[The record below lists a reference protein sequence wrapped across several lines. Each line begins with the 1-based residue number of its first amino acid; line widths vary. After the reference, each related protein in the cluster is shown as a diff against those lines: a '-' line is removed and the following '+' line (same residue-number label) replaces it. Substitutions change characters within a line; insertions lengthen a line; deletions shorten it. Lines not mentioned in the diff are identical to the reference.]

1 LIKGDMA
8 ETGNDTNIPW
18 DTAEEWGQVFLS
30 IKRIDGLYR
39 QELGRVYKTANQIR
53 HRFEEISGAVEK
65 LCSHTCGHC
74 EDICCIRA
82 SIWFDFKDL
91 LYIFFGL
98 NKFPASQ
105 IIKNA
110 SGNRERAC
118 CHFSEKGCM
127 LSRLERPFVCTW
139 YICSVQKKYQ
149 ALHHQKLDQNF
160 DQTLL
165 EIKKLRNKMED
176 EFIRISSCA
185 NLPLKAI

>member
-1 LIKGDMA
+1 MIKKDMS
-8 ETGNDTNIPW
+8 ETENDTNIPW
-18 DTAEEWGQVFLS
+18 NTAEEWDQVLLS

-53 HRFEEISGAVEK
+53 HRLEEISGAVEK
-65 LCSHTCGHC
+65 LCFHTCGHC

-105 IIKNA
+105 IIKTA
-110 SGNRERAC
+110 SGNGKRAC

-139 YICSVQKKYQ
+139 YFCPEQKEY
-149 ALHHQKLDQNF
+149 LIRHHQKTKQTIDQS
-160 DQTLL
+160 LK
-165 EIKKLRNKMED
+165 EIKDLRNKMEE
-176 EFIRISSCA
+176 EFIRISCP
-185 NLPLKAI
+185 NL